1 MGPKVMT
8 AIMGLSNRMLTFK
21 ATQEARG
28 EDAEVS
34 QREFLILELLKE
46 KGTMNVSDISE
57 AVPNVSYS
65 TISTDLTR
73 LWRDK
78 KFVSKKVEP
87 ENQRV
92 TLVSLTEK
100 GKQAVE
106 QMQSKRTELMNQLY
120 KALNTTKEEE
130 QVLIRVSERA
140 TKYFDKL
147 LGINGH
153 KNEPM

>member
-1 MGPKVMT
+1 MGPKVT
-8 AIMGLSNRMLTFK
+8 NAIMGLSNRMLTFK
-21 ATQEARG
+21 ATQEAQG

-78 KFVSKKVEP
+78 KFVSKNIEP
-87 ENQRV
+87 DNQRV
-92 TLVSLTEK
+92 TLVTLTEK
-100 GKQAVE
+100 GKKAVE

-153 KNEPM
+153 KK